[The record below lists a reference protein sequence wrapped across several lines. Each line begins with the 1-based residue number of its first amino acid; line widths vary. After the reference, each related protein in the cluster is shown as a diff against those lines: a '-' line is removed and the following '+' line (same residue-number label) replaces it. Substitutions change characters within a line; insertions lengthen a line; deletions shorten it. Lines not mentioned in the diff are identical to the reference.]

1 MLVPVGAV
9 AARPRRPTSPSPAWV
24 AVADELQVHARV
36 VGGTPGDVLTVTA
49 VAGTTSRELST
60 ANNTGQASVT

>member
-1 MLVPVGAV
+1 M
-9 AARPRRPTSPSPAWV
+9 
-24 AVADELQVHARV
+24 VADELQVHARV

-60 ANNTGQASVT
+60 ASARVPTATSSRRPAAARRWSTSA